1 MTTRNVMFL
10 GSGIPINLQFA
21 TLGRGPPPSN
31 IDGLRKAGDAP
42 GHKIVVAVCVCVF
55 VVVVVV
61 GGGGG
66 GGGMTLF
73 VGQKMV
79 TFPAPQ
85 RPDPKISQ
93 RTLNPQLAPTRP
105 S

>member
-1 MTTRNVMFL
+1 M
-10 GSGIPINLQFA
+10 
-21 TLGRGPPPSN
+21 
-31 IDGLRKAGDAP
+31 
-42 GHKIVVAVCVCVF
+42 VVVV

-61 GGGGG
+61 GTR
-66 GGGMTLF
+66 MTLF

-85 RPDPKISQ
+85 RPDLKISQ
-93 RTLNPQLAPTRP
+93 RALNPQLAPTRP